1 MTSPR
6 DAISLL
12 LRPLI
17 GLVEV
22 VADPVELVS
31 EAVEGSLGVSEKQ
44 LEEVFL
50 VEDRLVVLNGGTN
63 LLLEN
68 PYDFFS

>member
-1 MTSPR
+1 M
-6 DAISLL
+6 LL

-31 EAVEGSLGVSEKQ
+31 KAVEGVLGVSKKR
-44 LEEVFL
+44 L
-50 VEDRLVVLNGGTN
+50 VEDRLVALDGGAN

-68 PYDFFS
+68 PDNFFS

>member
-1 MTSPR
+1 M
-6 DAISLL
+6 LL

-31 EAVEGSLGVSEKQ
+31 KAVEGLLGVSEKR
-44 LEEVFL
+44 LEEVLL
-50 VEDRLVVLNGGTN
+50 VKDCLIALNGGAN
-63 LLLEN
+63 LFLKN
-68 PYDFFS
+68 PYNFFG